1 MNEILEKIS
10 NAGIVPVVVI
20 EDADNAVKTVEALS
34 NGGIDVAEVTFRTD
48 AAEES
53 IKRISEARP
62 DIILGAGTV
71 TSIEQ
76 VDRAVRAGA
85 KFIVTPGYNP
95 KVVNYCIENSIP
107 VVPGVMDTNSI
118 EMALEAG
125 LDTVKF
131 FPAEQAGGVK
141 MLKALS
147 GPYTKL
153 KFIPTGGINK
163 DNMNEYLSFNKIAAV
178 GGSWMVKKDMRAKGE
193 SKKRGELS
201 GEAIDKMLG
210 LKVRLSDLSGYQ
222 KDGSLTVY
230 TANKKRADYYLGKE
244 GINTEH
250 INIVEE

>member
-1 MNEILEKIS
+1 MMNS
-10 NAGIVPVVVI
+10 
-20 EDADNAVKTVEALS
+20 
-34 NGGIDVAEVTFRTD
+34 
-48 AAEES
+48 
-53 IKRISEARP
+53 
-62 DIILGAGTV
+62 
-71 TSIEQ
+71 
-76 VDRAVRAGA
+76 
-85 KFIVTPGYNP
+85 
-95 KVVNYCIENSIP
+95 NYCIDNSVP

-163 DNMNEYLSFNKIAAV
+163 DNINEYLSFNKIAAV
-178 GGSWMVKKDMRAKGE
+178 GGSWMVKKDMIAKGE
-193 SKKRGELS
+193 FKKIEELS
-201 GEAIDKMLG
+201 REAIDKMLG

-244 GINTEH
+244 GINMEH

>member
-1 MNEILEKIS
+1 
-10 NAGIVPVVVI
+10 
-20 EDADNAVKTVEALS
+20 
-34 NGGIDVAEVTFRTD
+34 
-48 AAEES
+48 
-53 IKRISEARP
+53 
-62 DIILGAGTV
+62 
-71 TSIEQ
+71 

-95 KVVNYCIENSIP
+95 KVVNYCIDNSVP

-178 GGSWMVKKDMRAKGE
+178 GGSWMVKKDMIAKGE
-193 SKKRGELS
+193 FKKIEELS
-201 GEAIDKMLG
+201 REAIDKMLG
-210 LKVRLSDLSGYQ
+210 MKVRLSDLSGYQ

-244 GINTEH
+244 GINPEH

>member
-178 GGSWMVKKDMRAKGE
+178 GGSWMVKKDMIAKGE
-193 SKKRGELS
+193 FKKIEELS
-201 GEAIDKMLG
+201 REAIDKMLG
-210 LKVRLSDLSGYQ
+210 LKVRLSDLSSYQ

-244 GINTEH
+244 GINPEH